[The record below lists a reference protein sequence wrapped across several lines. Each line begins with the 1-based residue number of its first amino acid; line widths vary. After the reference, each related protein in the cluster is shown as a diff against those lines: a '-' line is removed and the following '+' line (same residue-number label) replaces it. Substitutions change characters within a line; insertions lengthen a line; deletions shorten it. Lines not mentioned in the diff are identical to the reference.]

1 MQRVTFG
8 ETQQT
13 GISYSEHHTGS
24 ALLTPDEVCRMHP
37 DTQLLFLNGQR
48 PIVAT
53 RLRYYADRELRGL
66 FDAG

>member
-1 MQRVTFG
+1 
-8 ETQQT
+8 
-13 GISYSEHHTGS
+13 
-24 ALLTPDEVCRMHP
+24 MHP

-66 FDAG
+66 FYAG